1 MHVSKLHLL
10 LSEKSDGL
18 KKAKIKLKWEH
29 MNDCVGSLA
38 KLE

>member
-1 MHVSKLHLL
+1 MHVSKLNLL

-18 KKAKIKLKWEH
+18 KKAKITLKWEH
-29 MNDCVGSLA
+29 MNYCVSSMA